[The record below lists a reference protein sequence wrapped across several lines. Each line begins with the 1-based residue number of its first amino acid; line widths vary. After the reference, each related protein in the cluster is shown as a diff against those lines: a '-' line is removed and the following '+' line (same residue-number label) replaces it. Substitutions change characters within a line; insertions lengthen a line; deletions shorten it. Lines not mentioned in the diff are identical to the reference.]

1 MVGQRELC
9 FQENPKSESESETV
23 RELKNLKDL
32 CNRSTSGT
40 ERVEEGRDTWGGR
53 EMRANNAA

>member
-23 RELKNLKDL
+23 RELENLKDL
-32 CNRSTSGT
+32 CNRSVSGT
-40 ERVEEGRDTWGGR
+40 ERVEEGRRRDR
-53 EMRANNAA
+53 ERERKAEK